1 MTTTEAQ
8 QILDAVTK
16 AANAASEAAQ
26 ALREANEQSRSSR
39 SGFSEASKVVK
50 VPEAFG
56 NSNSADDQS
65 AWLDFSFS
73 FKAVVV
79 LCRWSFRERHGP
91 CRKALGGASF
101 LYGFS

>member
-50 VPEAFG
+50 VPEAF
-56 NSNSADDQS
+56 
-65 AWLDFSFS
+65 
-73 FKAVVV
+73 
-79 LCRWSFRERHGP
+79 SFRERHGP